1 MKANS
6 QSTWLIKQ
14 GPDYGTIMLVA
25 VVQHMEAAGSVPMS
39 RDVGADVA
47 DEVIKT
53 AMPVYTFFT
62 HDCKDCLYHGY
73 SSLTRKPAQKA
84 MLQPT

>member
-1 MKANS
+1 
-6 QSTWLIKQ
+6 
-14 GPDYGTIMLVA
+14 MLVA
-25 VVQHMEAAGSVPMS
+25 VVQHMEAAGNMPMS

-53 AMPVYTFFT
+53 AMPVYTVFT

-73 SSLTRKPAQKA
+73 
-84 MLQPT
+84 